1 MSAARIRLDKWLWFA
16 RFAKSRAQAQELIAR
31 AQVHCNG
38 ALVAKPATEVEPGDV
53 LAIVLGPVRRTV
65 TVAAIGL
72 RRGPASEAKALYAE
86 PEPPFRLSPKDATLP
101 LHRRHG
107 R

>member
-1 MSAARIRLDKWLWFA
+1 MSAKIRLDKWLWFA

-31 AQVHCNG
+31 GQVRRNG
-38 ALVAKPATEVEPGDV
+38 ALVEKSSTEVEPGDV
-53 LAIVLGPVRRTV
+53 LAVVLGPVRRTV
-65 TVAAIGL
+65 TVAAIGE
-72 RRGPASEAKALYAE
+72 RRGPAPEAQALYME
-86 PEPPFRLSPKDATLP
+86 PKPPVRLSPEDATLP